1 MRMRTRLASW
11 MVWAGVLLLV
21 AGAGLAESLVAQW
34 REWSGPV
41 GLNKLSVNVDL
52 AVDPSG
58 SAKLTLRDA
67 GKLAEKWGR
76 PIAYSSRTLA
86 SVATKDRTV
95 AADIIG
101 VSDQYERFANVR
113 LYKGS
118 TIAAKSVEERGRVIL
133 LSEGLAE
140 KLFGTR
146 NVTGMTV
153 KLMGATFRIVG
164 VYAEPDTLVG
174 WMVDNGTPD
183 AQIPITT
190 LLELMP
196 ALGISTVELEAGES
210 AIVSGESDV
219 KAALTAIGKTPSRY
233 RIVNYGKEELWIAQ
247 QPKLLLL
254 AAGTAAIVL
263 CVRLVIR
270 RIRRAAGLVRRGL
283 ATDDWPDVVR
293 MHRKQLAF
301 DASATA
307 LLSAAIAGLLLAVRH
322 RFYIPPELI
331 PDDWINWSFYRQLWL
346 DWWRERIGS
355 MGYIASPSE
364 LLHERI
370 GLLVS
375 RLTGAG
381 IVAGLPLTAIG
392 VRMWAMAGLPFDGR
406 FVRLSVCVGTAVV
419 FAAAAARWIGTDYV
433 VRPQELF
440 VVGAL
445 LAAAALFARAPA
457 TGTIARKEGEAASAS
472 AGEPD
477 NRPISITKG

>member
-1 MRMRTRLASW
+1 MRTRLASW
-11 MVWAGVLLLV
+11 IVWTGVLLLV

-34 REWSGPV
+34 REWGGPV

-101 VSDQYERFANVR
+101 VSEQYDRFANVR
-113 LYKGS
+113 LHKGS
-118 TIAAKSVEERGRVIL
+118 TITAKSVEERGRVIL
-133 LSEGLAE
+133 LSERLAE

-210 AIVSGESDV
+210 AVVSGESDV

-233 RIVNYGKEELWIAQ
+233 RIVNCVKEELWIAQ

-263 CVRLVIR
+263 CMRLSIR
-270 RIRRAAGLVRRGL
+270 RIRRAVGLVRRGL

-293 MHRKQLAF
+293 KYRRELAF
-301 DASATA
+301 DAGATA
-307 LLSAAIAGLLLAVRH
+307 LLSAGTAGLLLAVRH

-331 PDDWINWSFYRQLWL
+331 PDEWINWAFYRQLWL

-364 LLHERI
+364 LLRERI
-370 GLLVS
+370 GQIVT
-375 RLTGAG
+375 RLTFAG

-406 FVRLSVCVGTAVV
+406 FVRLSACVGTAVV
-419 FAAAAARWIGTDYV
+419 LAAAAARWIGTDYV
-433 VRPQELF
+433 VRPRELF

-445 LAAAALFARAPA
+445 LAAAALSAQAPA
-457 TGTIARKEGEAASAS
+457 AGTIARTDGEAASAA